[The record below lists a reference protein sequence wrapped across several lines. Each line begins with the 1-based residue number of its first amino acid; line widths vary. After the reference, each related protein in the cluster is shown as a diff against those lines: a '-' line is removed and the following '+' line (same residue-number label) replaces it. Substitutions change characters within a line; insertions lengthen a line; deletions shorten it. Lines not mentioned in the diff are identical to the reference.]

1 MEEQLERANA
11 APELRAIAD
20 ALGPLGDEP
29 APSQLALADGTV
41 VRVEVKPGETAR
53 EAAERLYSS
62 ARSMERALE
71 QLPAR
76 IAALEREQK
85 DLAAL
90 LASAE
95 LYAED
100 PVRAETAQMRYVQI
114 DDELLAALERWETLE
129 RQ

>member
-1 MEEQLERANA
+1 MR
-11 APELRAIAD
+11 
-20 ALGPLGDEP
+20 
-29 APSQLALADGTV
+29 SF
-41 VRVEVKPGETAR
+41 
-53 EAAERLYSS
+53 AE
-62 ARSMERALE
+62 
-71 QLPAR
+71 LPAR
-76 IAALEREQK
+76 IEALAREHK